1 MSERT
6 LVILKPGAL
15 ERGLVGKILE
25 TIEQKGFCVVGLKIL
40 KLTRVQ
46 ASELY
51 KMHTKKPFF
60 KELIQHITSGP
71 VIVMIIEGF
80 TAIEAMRK
88 ISGAT
93 NPLDAEIGSIRSKY
107 GLTITKNVIHNAESL
122 ENVTREIDIFFKP
135 EEIISCKRNV
145 KMCR

>member
-6 LVILKPGAL
+6 LVLLKPGAL
-15 ERGLVGKILE
+15 ERRLVGKIFE

-80 TAIEAMRK
+80 MAIEAMRK

-93 NPLDAEIGSIRSKY
+93 NPLDAEMGSIRSKY

-122 ENVTREIDIFFKP
+122 ENATREIDILFKP